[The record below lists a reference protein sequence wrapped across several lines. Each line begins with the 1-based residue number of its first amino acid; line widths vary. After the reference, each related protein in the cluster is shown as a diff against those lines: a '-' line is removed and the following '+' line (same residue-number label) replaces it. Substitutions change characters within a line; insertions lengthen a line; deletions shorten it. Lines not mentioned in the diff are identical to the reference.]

1 MIPGASSGMI
11 FWIHIFMQ
19 GDGWL
24 VMIPAMTKIVGE
36 NTDIGENVRED
47 SCLRRNDDHRL

>member
-36 NTDIGENVRED
+36 NTNIGENIRED